1 MAFRLWCKVADQPD
15 DNDAAQYGCQDN
27 ACSLRTEGTV
37 VQIVEIDVETA
48 VKKEIVHEANEAAKN
63 DRTQAGNNT
72 DEYCQ

>member
-1 MAFRLWCKVADQPD
+1 
-15 DNDAAQYGCQDN
+15 
-27 ACSLRTEGTV
+27 